1 MQRASTATD
10 TLTAEQRQRLEADLT
25 FRRVV
30 DLELD
35 PVRGNFDAAHL
46 KEVNRRIFQ
55 DLPGAGFDDVM
66 PGEFRPAVPDGK
78 DWMKQRGLSTVDGS
92 FFVAYSRMDKATT
105 ARLDKVLEEANPDA
119 LRGLKTLDFTA
130 RFAKLYADL
139 DYVHPFRDGN
149 SRTLRT
155 FTRQLAKQ
163 SGYEIDWERFAHSDA
178 GRDLLYIARDLSVN
192 ELAKPHVQHE
202 NTMRKILYT
211 QTRLD
216 GNRDLPD
223 LLRDAV
229 RPSRAVA
236 FEQTSERQALQV
248 HPELKTAYETLH
260 AAVRYFEMKIPSD
273 VVAQRQSLQTVRQHV
288 QVRLDQGETQD
299 FRQTGQARGHQQP
312 AQIRGAP
319 DRDRPR
325 AQDPDTE
332 LER

>member
-1 MQRASTATD
+1 MPRKPIPTD
-10 TLTAEQRQRLEADLT
+10 ALTAEQRQRLEADLT

-30 DLELD
+30 DLELN

-55 DLPGAGFDDVM
+55 DLPGAGFDDVT
-66 PGEFRPAVPDGK
+66 PGQFRPPVPDGK
-78 DWMKQRGLSTVDGS
+78 DWMKQRGLSTVEGS
-92 FFVAYSRMDKATT
+92 FFVAYSRMDQAAV
-105 ARLDKVLEEANPDA
+105 ARLDKVLEGANPDA
-119 LRGLKTLDFTA
+119 LRGLTTAEFTT
-130 RFAKLYADL
+130 RFAKLYAEL
-139 DYVHPFRDGN
+139 DYVHPFSDGN

-155 FTRQLAKQ
+155 ITRQLAKEV
-163 SGYEIDWERFAHSDA
+163 GYEIDWERFGRSDV

-202 NTMRKILYT
+202 NTMRKILCT

-236 FEQTSERQALQV
+236 FEKTSEQEALQA
-248 HPELKTAYETLH
+248 HPELKDAYKTLH
-260 AAVRYFEMKIPSD
+260 AAAHYFEAKMPGDIK
-273 VVAQRQSLQTVRQHV
+273 AQRQAVAHVRQHV
-288 QVRLDQGETQD
+288 QIKLDQGETQD
-299 FRQTGQARGHQQP
+299 FRQSSDVREQRQQIQGARTVQRGGRDP
-312 AQIRGAP
+312 A
-319 DRDRPR
+319 
-325 AQDPDTE
+325 PDTE